1 MNFRLSVSLL
11 LLPAAFAEQSPNT
24 PATFERPGY
33 ESPLPVLLEVGT
45 YHNAVSNGY
54 GYWRGA
60 DATIWIR
67 KNPRFTQIGRAHV

>member
-1 MNFRLSVSLL
+1 MNRTILAIAMT
-11 LLPAAFAEQSPNT
+11 AAGWGQTKET

-45 YHNAVSNGY
+45 YHSGVTNGY

-60 DATIWIR
+60 DA
-67 KNPRFTQIGRAHV
+67 A